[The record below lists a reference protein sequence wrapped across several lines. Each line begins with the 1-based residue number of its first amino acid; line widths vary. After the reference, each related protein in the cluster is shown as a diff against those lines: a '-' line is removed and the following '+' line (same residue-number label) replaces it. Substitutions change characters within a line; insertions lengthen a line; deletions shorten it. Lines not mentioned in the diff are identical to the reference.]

1 VLLLYLLE
9 RMRVSIL
16 DEYLDQKFAELD
28 QQRIDMEQQIN
39 VRQRRINM
47 HVKI

>member
-16 DEYLDQKFAELD
+16 DEYLDQKFVELD